1 MRTSLKRLLKRHRR
15 LVWAPL
21 TDTWVLKRTTYGICL
36 GNDGVAMV
44 RRLRFQ
50 FYSSAKMSSS
60 FCKSG
65 KNGRQGGKNSPRKQ
79 SFLKGPHP
87 NFKGHVI
94 HIAQVIL
101 QLCWKNASAP
111 QSGTAHHLPKS
122 AFSNRYFR
130 ISTCQCSDSQIPR
143 VKQQEIY
150 FSGDKKLRETRMKQ
164 AAYSK

>member
-50 FYSSAKMSSS
+50 FYSLAKMSSS

-111 QSGTAHHLPKS
+111 QSGTAHHLPES
-122 AFSNRYFR
+122 AFSNGYFR